1 MRLKIILIEKRP
13 IVMMES
19 KGCDKTELARSITY
33 TLSKSRKYIV
43 FYLTHREEITGKVKI
58 Y

>member
-43 FYLTHREEITGKVKI
+43 FYLTHREEITDVK
-58 Y
+58 